1 MQKLFLV
8 LFSLL
13 SFNAMAQIPGGGRPS
28 GASQNM
34 NIGRFYGKITDT
46 KTNKGIEA
54 SSVQL
59 LQSVFD
65 TTTKAKK
72 TKVIS
77 TLFQL
82 LI

>member
-1 MQKLFLV
+1 MQKLFSV
-8 LFSLL
+8 LLLLL
-13 SFNAMAQIPGGGRPS
+13 SLNAIAQFPGGGRPS

-34 NIGRFYGKITDT
+34 NIGRFYGKIIDT

-59 LQSVFD
+59 VQSFFD

-72 TKVIS
+72 TK
-77 TLFQL
+77 THPQKKK
-82 LI
+82 